1 MSKLLPVQQHHAINR
16 HWKLFVL
23 MVMILAIVR
32 PAFAINPGSVQ
43 SIEEVKISLYLK
55 DVTLQKA
62 FLAIE
67 KKSDFKF
74 VTSIER
80 IDKKKRISV
89 SLESKTVKEVL
100 ETILAGTG
108 LGYTQINNNIVIND
122 KPVSRAT
129 VIEAPAAAPAARTLA
144 KEVSG
149 TVKDAKGTGIPGT
162 NILVKGTT
170 TGTTTD
176 INGRFSINVA
186 DDNSVLIISSIGYSS
201 QEITV
206 GTRSVIDVVLLD
218 DVKQLGEVV
227 VTALGIEKDAKSMT
241 YAQQNVGGEELTRV
255 KDPNMVNSL
264 AGKAAGVV
272 ITKGTGGPG
281 SSSKVLLRG
290 NKSITGNNQ
299 PLYVIDGIPMNNA
312 NGSQGS
318 TLFDTR
324 DAGDAISNLNPEDI
338 ENISILKGASAAA
351 LYGSQAA
358 NGVILVTTKRGRKG
372 HASINFSSTANFENP
387 IALPQVQT
395 SYGQGYGG
403 VANTAVN
410 DSWGPKIT
418 NGSDKHLKDFF
429 ETGKTFV
436 NSLSITNGNDIGQF
450 YVSYANTKAN
460 GIVPENDYNR
470 HNVNLRG
477 TTQLFNNKL
486 SLDASVNYI
495 EQKVYNRP
503 QSGFYYS
510 PIFSLYLFPTGDD
523 FSKYSGNNFEKWD
536 PARLMNVQNW
546 PYIKNEASSNQNPYW
561 LAKRNQTDQ
570 FRNRTIYAFSAKW
583 AITDWLNLQGR
594 TTYDKVQD
602 TYELRQYASSDP
614 TLVGSNG
621 GYRKNL
627 TNTDQLYS
635 DILLSGTKTFGK
647 DLFLSATLGFS
658 NTQNTFY
665 DMNVGNNGATN
676 TLSYPNYFS
685 VYALQSLTGQGFFN
699 ATESLQKRLSQALFG
714 TATVGYKE
722 TFFVDLTARKEW
734 SSTVNQSFFYPSVG
748 LSYVLT
754 EHLKPSNILS
764 FAKVRASYAEVGNAL
779 PFGVA
784 NWTPPYSLSNDENV
798 NGRGTLPFFSGTDTT
813 SLKPERTRSYEIGT
827 ELRFFKDKLSFNLTY
842 YNATTY
848 DQVFQIQAP
857 AGAGASNFWIN
868 GGTIRNKGFES
879 TLSYKAD
886 LGGGLTWT
894 PALNFSRNVNQ
905 IRELSSLLKADWF
918 VLQAGGSTRMLQ
930 LFLTRPGI
938 ANLGG
943 REYGSYGDLFGKTY
957 QRDENGNIKYNET
970 TGLPMLSTGTDQ
982 YLGNANPKF
991 LLGFNNQF
999 KYKNA
1004 TLSFLVDG
1012 RFGGKIASMTEQW
1025 LDFKG
1030 LSKRSG
1036 NARDAGGVNVNGK
1049 TIPAETYY
1057 NFISGKGDV
1066 AAAAE
1071 EYMFSATNVRM
1082 RELAIG
1088 YTFPKVSKAIKD
1100 ISVSFISRNLF
1111 FFYKDAPFD
1120 PEVSITTANAMQG
1133 IEGFSIPA
1141 TRSYGVTVRATF

>member
-1 MSKLLPVQQHHAINR
+1 MSKLLPVQHRRAASR
-16 HWKLFVL
+16 SWKLLVL
-23 MVMILAIVR
+23 MVVILAVGR
-32 PAFAINPGSVQ
+32 SVFAMNPRSVQ

-89 SLESKTVKEVL
+89 SLESKTVKEIL
-100 ETILAGTG
+100 ETILTGTG

-122 KPVSRAT
+122 KPVSRA
-129 VIEAPAAAPAARTLA
+129 AAEVPVSTPAARTLA
-144 KEVSG
+144 KEVTG
-149 TVKDAKGTGIPGT
+149 IVRDAKGSGIPGA
-162 NILVKGTT
+162 NILLKGTT
-170 TGTTTD
+170 AGTTTD
-176 INGRFSINVA
+176 INGKFSINVP
-186 DDNSVLIISSIGYSS
+186 DDNSVLIISSIGYTS

-206 GTRSVIDVVLLD
+206 GGRSVIDVVLLD

-312 NGSQGS
+312 NGAQGT

-372 HASINFSSTANFENP
+372 FASINFSSTANFENP

-429 ETGKTFV
+429 NTGKTFV

-523 FSKYSGNNFEKWD
+523 FSKYSGGNFEKWD

-561 LAKRNQTDQ
+561 LSKRNQTDQ

-594 TTYDKVQD
+594 ATYDKVQD

-635 DILLSGTKTFGK
+635 DVLLSGTKSFSK
-647 DLFLSATLGFS
+647 DVFVSATLGFS

-754 EHLKPSNILS
+754 EHLKPSDILS

-798 NGRGTLPFFSGTDTT
+798 NGRGTLPFFSGSDTT

-938 ANLGG
+938 PNLGG

-970 TGLPMLSTGTDQ
+970 TGLPLLSPGTDQ

-1036 NARDAGGVNVNGK
+1036 DARDAGGVNVNGK

-1082 RELAIG
+1082 RELALG

>member
-1 MSKLLPVQQHHAINR
+1 MKEYLPAQPPGAVMR
-16 HWKLFVL
+16 HLNL
-23 MVMILAIVR
+23 TLILAALLLLLR
-32 PAFAINPGSVQ
+32 PVYASPTASAQG
-43 SIEEVKISLYLK
+43 IEDVKISLFLK
-55 DVTLQKA
+55 DATLQKA
-62 FLAIE
+62 FIAIE
-67 KKSDFKF
+67 KKTDFKF

-80 IDKKKRISV
+80 IDKKKKISV
-89 SLESKTVKEVL
+89 SLENKSIKEAL
-100 ETILAGTG
+100 EIILAGTG
-108 LGYTQINNNIVIND
+108 LGYTQINNNIVINN
-122 KPVSRAT
+122 KPVSQAA
-129 VIEAPAAAPAARTLA
+129 EPQAAPLQTSPKTLA

-149 TVKDAKGTGIPGT
+149 TVKDAKGAAVPGT
-162 NILVKGTT
+162 NVLVKGTT
-170 TGTTTD
+170 LGTTTN
-176 INGRFSINVA
+176 IEGQFTISVP
-186 DDNSVLIISSIGYSS
+186 DDNAVLIFSSIGYAS
-201 QEITV
+201 QELAV
-206 GTRSVIDVVLLD
+206 GGKTMLDVVLSD
-218 DVKQLGEVV
+218 DIKQLGEVV
-227 VTALGIEKDAKSMT
+227 VTALGIEKDAKSVT
-241 YAQQNVGGEELTRV
+241 YAQQNVGGDELTRV
-255 KDPNMVNSL
+255 KDPNMINSL

-290 NKSITGNNQ
+290 NKSIIGNNQ

-358 NGVILVTTKRGRKG
+358 NGVILVTTKKGRKG
-372 HASINFSSTANFENP
+372 FSSINFSSSANFENP

-395 SYGQGYGG
+395 TYGQGYGG
-403 VANTAVN
+403 MANTAVN

-418 NGSDKHLKDFF
+418 NGSDRHLKDFF

-460 GIVPENDYNR
+460 GITPSNDYNR

-477 TTQLFNNKL
+477 TTQLFKNRL
-486 SLDASVNYI
+486 SLDGSVNYI

-503 QSGFYYS
+503 QAGFYYS

-523 FSKYSGNNFEKWD
+523 FSKYSGSNFERWD

-561 LAKRNQTDQ
+561 LSNRNQTDQ
-570 FRNRTIYAFSAKW
+570 IRNRTIYAFSAKW
-583 AITDWLNLQGR
+583 SITDWLNLQGR
-594 TTYDKVQD
+594 ATYDKVQD
-602 TYELRQYASSDP
+602 TYELRQHASSDA

-635 DILLSGTKTFGK
+635 DVLLSGTRTLGSN
-647 DLFLSATLGFS
+647 LFLSATLGFS

-665 DMNVGNNGATN
+665 DLNLGNNGATN

-699 ATESLQKRLSQALFG
+699 ATESLQRRLTQAFFG
-714 TATVGYKE
+714 TATVGFKE
-722 TFFVDLTARKEW
+722 SIFLDVTARKEW
-734 SSTVNQSFFYPSVG
+734 SSTVNQSYFYPSVG

-754 EHLKPSNILS
+754 ENLKPSEILS

-779 PFGVA
+779 PFGFA

-798 NGRGTLPFFSGTDTT
+798 NGRGTLPFFSGSDTT

-827 ELRFFKDKLSFNLTY
+827 ELRFFKDKLSVNLTY

-857 AGAGASNFWIN
+857 AGAGATNFYIN

-879 TLSYKAD
+879 VISYKAD
-886 LGGGLTWT
+886 FGGVTWT
-894 PALNFSRNVNQ
+894 PAVNFSRNVNQ
-905 IRELSSLLKADWF
+905 IRELSNLLKADWF
-918 VLQAGGSTRMLQ
+918 VLQGGASTRMLQ

-943 REYGSYGDLFGKTY
+943 RAYGSYGDLFGKTY
-957 QRDENGNIKYNET
+957 QRDENGKIKYNET
-970 TGLPMLSTGTDQ
+970 TGLPLLSPGTDQ

-991 LLGFNNQF
+991 LIGFNNQF

-1012 RFGGKIASMTEQW
+1012 RFGGKVASMTEQW

-1036 NARDAGGVNVNGK
+1036 EARDAGGVEVNGQM
-1049 TIPAETYY
+1049 IPAETYY

-1071 EYMFSATNVRM
+1071 EYMFSATNVRL

-1088 YTFPKVSKAIKD
+1088 YTFPKVSKAIKE

-1111 FFYKDAPFD
+1111 FLYKDAPFD

-1141 TRSYGVTVRATF
+1141 TRSYGVTLRATF

>member
-1 MSKLLPVQQHHAINR
+1 MKQPLPAQPPHVVSRQWQFISLIIAFLLV
-16 HWKLFVL
+16 
-23 MVMILAIVR
+23 VR
-32 PAFAINPGSVQ
+32 PVLAMKEGSVQ
-43 SIEEVKISLYLK
+43 SIEEVKISLFLK
-55 DVTLQKA
+55 DASLQKA
-62 FLAIE
+62 FIAIE
-67 KKSDFKF
+67 KKSEFKF

-80 IDKKKRISV
+80 IDRKKKVSV
-89 SLESKTVKEVL
+89 SIENKTVKEVL

-108 LGYTQINNNIVIND
+108 LGYTQINNNIIINN

-129 VIEAPAAAPAARTLA
+129 SVEKVEAPAAVRTLA
-144 KEVSG
+144 QEVAG
-149 TVKDAKGTGIPGT
+149 TVKDTKGAGIPGT

-170 TGTTTD
+170 VGTSTNTD
-176 INGRFSINVA
+176 GKYSINVA
-186 DDNSVLIISSIGYSS
+186 DDNSVLIFSSISYIS
-201 QEITV
+201 QEINV
-206 GTRSVIDVVLLD
+206 GSRTSIDIVLQE
-218 DVKQLGEVV
+218 DVKILGEVV
-227 VTALGIEKDAKSMT
+227 VTALGIEKDAKSVT

-255 KDPNMVNSL
+255 KDPNMINSL

-299 PLYVIDGIPMNNA
+299 PLYVIDGIPMNAA
-312 NGSQGS
+312 NSPQGS

-358 NGVILVTTKRGRKG
+358 NGVILVTTKKGRKG
-372 HASINFSSTANFENP
+372 FSSINFSSTANFENP

-395 SYGQGYGG
+395 TYGQGYGG

-418 NGSDKHLKDFF
+418 NGSDKHLKEFF
-429 ETGKTFV
+429 QTGKTFV

-460 GIVPENDYNR
+460 GIVPENDYKR
-470 HNVNLRG
+470 HNINLRG

-503 QSGFYYS
+503 QAGFYFS

-523 FSKYSGNNFEKWD
+523 FSKYSGKNYQKWD
-536 PARLMNVQNW
+536 PSRLMNVQNW

-561 LAKRNQTDQ
+561 LANKNQTDQ
-570 FRNRTIYAFSAKW
+570 FRSRTIYAMSAKW
-583 AITDWLNLQGR
+583 ALTDWLNVQGR
-594 TTYDKVQD
+594 ATYDKVQD
-602 TYELRQYASSDP
+602 SFELRQYASSDA

-665 DMNVGNNGATN
+665 DLNVGNNGATN

-685 VYALQSLTGQGFFN
+685 VYALQSQTGQGFFN
-699 ATESLQKRLSQALFG
+699 ATESLQKRLSQAFFG

-722 TFFVDLTARKEW
+722 TVFLDVTARKEW

-754 EHLKPSNILS
+754 ENLKPSDILS

-779 PFGVA
+779 PFGFS
-784 NWTPPYSLSNDENV
+784 NWTPPYTLSNDENV
-798 NGRGTLPFFSGTDTT
+798 NGRSNLPFFNGNDTLN
-813 SLKPERTRSYEIGT
+813 LKPERTRSYEIGT
-827 ELRFFKDKLSFNLTY
+827 ELKLFKNKLNVNFTY

-848 DQVFQIQAP
+848 DQVFQILAP
-857 AGAGASNFWIN
+857 PGSGATNFYIN

-879 TLSYKAD
+879 TISYNAE
-886 LGGGLTWT
+886 LGEGISWT
-894 PALNFSRNVNQ
+894 PGLNFSRNVNQ
-905 IRELSSLLKADWF
+905 IRELSNLLTANWF
-918 VLQAGGSTRMLQ
+918 VLQASGSTRMLQ
-930 LFLTRPGI
+930 LFLTKPGI
-938 ANLGG
+938 PNLGG
-943 REYGSYGDLFGKTY
+943 REYGSYGDMFGKTY

-970 TGLPMLSTGTDQ
+970 TGLPLLSAGTDQ

-991 LLGFNNQF
+991 LMGFTNQF

-1030 LSKRSG
+1030 ISKRSG
-1036 NARDAGGVNVNGK
+1036 DARDAGGVMVNGK
-1049 TIPAETYY
+1049 QIPAETYY

-1071 EYMFSATNVRM
+1071 EYMFSATNVRL
-1082 RELAIG
+1082 RELALG
-1088 YTFPKVSKAIKD
+1088 YTFPKVSKVIKD

-1120 PEVSITTANAMQG
+1120 PEVSITTANSMQG

-1141 TRSYGVTVRATF
+1141 TRSYGFTVRATF

>member
-1 MSKLLPVQQHHAINR
+1 MSRLLPEQPPFAPQR
-16 HWKLFVL
+16 HWKLLVL
-23 MVMILAIVR
+23 MIMALLIVG
-32 PAFAINPGSVQ
+32 PAFAMKPGSVQ

-55 DVTLQKA
+55 DATLQKA
-62 FLAIE
+62 FISIE

-80 IDKKKRISV
+80 IDKKKKVSV
-89 SLESKTVKEVL
+89 TLENKTVKEAL

-108 LGYTQINNNIVIND
+108 LGYTQINNNIIINN
-122 KPVSRAT
+122 KPVSRAAVVET
-129 VIEAPAAAPAARTLA
+129 PVAPTSKALA
-144 KEVSG
+144 KEVNG
-149 TVKDAKGTGIPGT
+149 TVKDAKGAGIPGT
-162 NILVKGTT
+162 NILLKGTT
-170 TGTTTD
+170 VGTTT
-176 INGRFSINVA
+176 NVEGKFSINVP
-186 DDNSVLIISSIGYSS
+186 DDNAILIISSIGYAS
-201 QEITV
+201 QEVTV
-206 GTRSVIDVVLLD
+206 GGRSSIDIVLDD

-227 VTALGIEKDAKSMT
+227 VTALGIEKDSKSVT

-312 NGSQGS
+312 NGAQGS

-358 NGVILVTTKRGRKG
+358 NGVILVTTKKGRKG
-372 HASINFSSTANFENP
+372 FASINFSSTANFENP

-395 SYGQGYGG
+395 TYGQGYGG
-403 VANTAVN
+403 AANTAVN

-429 ETGKTFV
+429 QTGKTFV

-460 GIVPENDYNR
+460 GIVPQNDYNR

-477 TTQLFNNKL
+477 TTQLFQNRL
-486 SLDASVNYI
+486 SLDGSVNYI

-503 QSGFYYS
+503 QSGFYFS

-523 FSKYSGNNFEKWD
+523 FSKYSGSKFEKWD
-536 PARLMNVQNW
+536 ESRLMNVQNW

-561 LAKRNQTDQ
+561 LANRNQSDQ
-570 FRNRTIYAFSAKW
+570 FRNRTIYSFAAKW
-583 AITDWLNLQGR
+583 AINDWLNLQGR

-602 TYELRQYASSDP
+602 SFELRQYASSDP

-635 DILLSGTKTFGK
+635 DVLLSGTKTFGK
-647 DLFLSATLGFS
+647 DLFVSATLGFS

-665 DMNVGNNGATN
+665 DLNVGNNGATN

-685 VYALQSLTGQGFFN
+685 VYALQSSATKGYFN

-714 TATVGYKE
+714 TATVGFKE
-722 TFFVDLTARKEW
+722 TFFLDLTARKEW
-734 SSTVNQSFFYPSVG
+734 SSTVDQSFFYPSVG

-754 EHLKPSNILS
+754 EHLKPTDLLS
-764 FAKVRASYAEVGNAL
+764 FAKIRASYAEVGNAL

-798 NGRGTLPFFSGTDTT
+798 NGRNNLPFFNGNDTLN
-813 SLKPERTRSYEIGT
+813 LKPERTRSYEIGT
-827 ELRFFKDKLSFNLTY
+827 ELRFFKDKLSVNFTY

-848 DQVFQIQAP
+848 DQVFQILAP
-857 AGAGASNFWIN
+857 PGSGATNFWIN

-879 TLSYKAD
+879 TISYKAD
-886 LGGGLTWT
+886 LGGGVTWT
-894 PALNFSRNVNQ
+894 PGINLSRNVNE
-905 IRELSSLLKADWF
+905 IRELSNLLKANWF
-918 VLQAGGSTRMLQ
+918 VLQAAGSTRMLQ
-930 LFLTRPGI
+930 LFLAKPGI
-938 ANLGG
+938 PNLGG

-957 QRDENGNIKYNET
+957 QRDDNGNIKYNET
-970 TGLPMLSTGTDQ
+970 TGLPLLSPGTDQ

-991 LLGFNNQF
+991 LMGFNNQF
-999 KYKNA
+999 KYKNL

-1036 NARDAGGVNVNGK
+1036 EARDAGGVMVNGK
-1049 TIPAETYY
+1049 QIPAETYY

-1082 RELAIG
+1082 RELALG

-1133 IEGFSIPA
+1133 VEGFSIPA

>member
-1 MSKLLPVQQHHAINR
+1 MNKLLPVQPPFAANR
-16 HWKLFVL
+16 HWKLLVL
-23 MVMILAIVR
+23 MVMVLCIIR
-32 PAFAINPGSVQ
+32 PAFAMNPGSVQ
-43 SIEEVKISLYLK
+43 SVEEVKISIYLK
-55 DVTLQKA
+55 DATLQKA
-62 FLAIE
+62 FLTIE

-80 IDKKKRISV
+80 IDKKKRISIA
-89 SLESKTVKEVL
+89 LENKTVKEAL
-100 ETILAGTG
+100 ETILEGTG
-108 LGYTQINNNIVIND
+108 LGFTQINNNIIINN
-122 KPVSRAT
+122 KPISKVTMES
-129 VIEAPAAAPAARTLA
+129 PAVVPASKTLA
-144 KEVSG
+144 REVTG
-149 TVKDAKGTGIPGT
+149 TVKDAKGAGIPGT
-162 NILVKGTT
+162 NVLVKGTT
-170 TGTTTD
+170 LGTTTD
-176 INGRFSINVA
+176 INGKFSVNVA
-186 DDNSVLIISSIGYSS
+186 DDNAVLIFSSIGYTS
-201 QEITV
+201 QEIAV
-206 GTRSVIDVVLLD
+206 GNRSVIDLVLLD
-218 DVKQLGEVV
+218 DVKQLGEVI

-358 NGVILVTTKRGRKG
+358 NGVILVTTKKGRKG
-372 HASINFSSTANFENP
+372 FASINFSSTANFENP

-418 NGSDKHLKDFF
+418 NGSDRHLKDFF
-429 ETGKTFV
+429 NTGKTFV
-436 NSLSITNGNDIGQF
+436 NSLSITNGNDVGQF

-477 TTQLFNNKL
+477 TTQLFRNKL
-486 SLDASVNYI
+486 SLDGSVNYI

-510 PIFSLYLFPTGDD
+510 PMFSLYLFPTGDD

-536 PARLMNVQNW
+536 PSRLMNVQNW

-561 LAKRNQTDQ
+561 LSKRNQTDQ
-570 FRNRTIYAFSAKW
+570 FRNRTIYSFSARW

-602 TYELRQYASSDP
+602 IYELRQYASSDA

-635 DILLSGTKTFGK
+635 DVLLSGTKTFGK

-699 ATESLQKRLSQALFG
+699 ATESLQKRLTQALFG

-754 EHLKPSNILS
+754 EHLKPSDILS

-798 NGRGTLPFFSGTDTT
+798 NGRGNLPFFSGSDTT

-886 LGGGLTWT
+886 LGGGFTWT
-894 PALNFSRNVNQ
+894 PTLNFSRNVNQ
-905 IRELSSLLKADWF
+905 IRELSNLLKSDWF

-938 ANLGG
+938 SNLGG

-957 QRDENGNIKYNET
+957 QRDDNGNIKYNET
-970 TGLPMLSTGTDQ
+970 TGLPLLSPGTDQ

-1036 NARDAGGVNVNGK
+1036 EARDAGGVNVNGK
-1049 TIPAETYY
+1049 VIPAETYY

-1088 YTFPKVSKAIKD
+1088 YTFPKVSRAIKD

>member
-1 MSKLLPVQQHHAINR
+1 MRKKLPGHPPRAAFGL
-16 HWKLFVL
+16 WKACAL
-23 MVMILAIVR
+23 MLALLLITK
-32 PAFAINPGSVQ
+32 PTFALHTKSVQ
-43 SIEEVKISLYLK
+43 SVENVKISLNLH

-62 FLAIE
+62 FLEIE
-67 KKSDFKF
+67 KKSEFKF
-74 VTSIER
+74 ITSIER
-80 IDKKKRISV
+80 IDKKKKVSV
-89 SLESKTVKEVL
+89 SLENKSVKEAL
-100 ETILAGTG
+100 ETILADTG
-108 LGYTQINNNIVIND
+108 LGYTQINNNIIINN
-122 KPVSRAT
+122 KPLSQAALFENV
-129 VIEAPAAAPAARTLA
+129 APKASITTAA
-144 KEVSG
+144 KEVTG
-149 TVKDAKGTGIPGT
+149 TVKDAKGQPVPGT
-162 NILVKGTT
+162 NVLVKGTT
-170 TGTTTD
+170 LGTSTNFDGKYT
-176 INGRFSINVA
+176 INVP
-186 DDNSVLIISSIGYSS
+186 DDNSVLIFSSIGYVS
-201 QEITV
+201 QEVAIGSRTA
-206 GTRSVIDVVLLD
+206 IDVTLLD

-227 VTALGIEKDAKSMT
+227 VTALGIEKDSKSVT

-255 KDPNMVNSL
+255 KDPNMINSL

-312 NGSQGS
+312 NSSQGT

-358 NGVILVTTKRGRKG
+358 NGVILVTTKKGRKG
-372 HASINFSSTANFENP
+372 YSSINFSSSANFENP

-403 VANTAVN
+403 VANTSVN

-418 NGSDKHLKDFF
+418 NGSDRHLKEFF

-460 GIVPENDYNR
+460 GITPANDYKR
-470 HNVNLRG
+470 HNINLRG

-503 QSGFYYS
+503 QAGFYYS

-523 FSKYSGNNFEKWD
+523 FSKYSGNNYQRWD
-536 PARLMNVQNW
+536 EARLMNVQNW

-561 LAKRNQTDQ
+561 LSNRNQTDQ
-570 FRNRTIYAFSAKW
+570 FRTRAIYSFSAKW

-594 TTYDKVQD
+594 ATYDKVQD
-602 TYELRQYASSDP
+602 SYELRQYASSDA

-635 DILLSGTKTFGK
+635 DVLLSGTKTFGK

-665 DMNVGNNGATN
+665 DLNVGNNGATN
-676 TLSYPNYFS
+676 TLSYPNFFS

-699 ATESLQKRLSQALFG
+699 ATESLQKRLSQAFFG

-722 TFFVDLTARKEW
+722 TVFLDVTARKEW
-734 SSTVNQSFFYPSVG
+734 ASTVNQSFFYPSVG

-754 EHLKPSNILS
+754 ENLKPSNILS
-764 FAKVRASYAEVGNAL
+764 FAKIRGSYAEVGNAL
-779 PFGVA
+779 PFGFA
-784 NWTPPYSLSNDENV
+784 NWTPPYTLGNDENV
-798 NGRGTLPFFSGTDTT
+798 NGRTNLPFFSGTDTT
-813 SLKPERTRSYEIGT
+813 SLKPERTRSYEFGT
-827 ELRFFKDKLSFNLTY
+827 ELRFFKDKLSVNLTY

-848 DQVFQIQAP
+848 DQVFQIIAP
-857 AGAGASNFWIN
+857 AGSGATNFYIN
-868 GGTIRNKGFES
+868 GGTIRNKGFEGVV
-879 TLSYKAD
+879 SYKAD
-886 LGGGLTWT
+886 FGGVSWT
-894 PALNFSRNVNQ
+894 PSVNFSRNINQ
-905 IRELSSLLKADWF
+905 IRELSDLLNANWF
-918 VLQAGGSTRMLQ
+918 VLQASGNTRMLQ
-930 LFLTRPGI
+930 LFLTKPGI
-938 ANLGG
+938 SNLGG

-957 QRDENGNIKYNET
+957 QRDENGNVLYNET
-970 TGLPMLSTGTDQ
+970 TGLPLLSAGTDQ

-991 LLGFNNQF
+991 LMGFNNTF
-999 KYKNA
+999 KYKNVS
-1004 TLSFLVDG
+1004 LSFLVDA
-1012 RFGGKIASMTEQW
+1012 RFGGKIASLTEQW

-1036 NARDAGGVNVNGK
+1036 EARDAGGVNLNGK
-1049 TIPAETYY
+1049 VIPAETYY

-1066 AAAAE
+1066 SAAAE
-1071 EYMFSATNVRM
+1071 EYMFSASNVRL

-1100 ISVSFISRNLF
+1100 INISFISRNLF

-1120 PEVSITTANAMQG
+1120 PEVSITTANSMQG
-1133 IEGFSIPA
+1133 VEGFNLPA
-1141 TRSYGVTVRATF
+1141 TRSYGVTLRATF

>member
-1 MSKLLPVQQHHAINR
+1 MSRLLPEQPPFAAKR
-16 HWKLFVL
+16 HWKLLVL
-23 MVMILAIVR
+23 MIMALLIVR
-32 PAFAINPGSVQ
+32 PSFAMNPGSVQ

-55 DVTLQKA
+55 DATLQKA
-62 FLAIE
+62 FISIE

-80 IDKKKRISV
+80 IDKKKKVSV
-89 SLESKTVKEVL
+89 SLENKTVKEAL

-108 LGYTQINNNIVIND
+108 LGYTQINNNIIINN
-122 KPVSRAT
+122 KPVSRAAVET
-129 VIEAPAAAPAARTLA
+129 PAVPVTSKALAR
-144 KEVSG
+144 EVTG
-149 TVKDAKGTGIPGT
+149 TVKDAKGDGIPGT
-162 NILVKGTT
+162 NILIKGTT
-170 TGTTTD
+170 IGTST
-176 INGRFSINVA
+176 NVEGKFSISVP
-186 DDNSVLIISSIGYSS
+186 DDNAILIISSIGYASKEVPVGGRSS
-201 QEITV
+201 
-206 GTRSVIDVVLLD
+206 IDIVLDD
-218 DVKQLGEVV
+218 DVKQLGEVI
-227 VTALGIEKDAKSMT
+227 VTALGIEKDSKSMT

-312 NGSQGS
+312 NGAQGS

-358 NGVILVTTKRGRKG
+358 NGVILVTTKKGRKG
-372 HASINFSSTANFENP
+372 NASINFSSTANFENP

-395 SYGQGYGG
+395 TYGQGYGG

-418 NGSDKHLKDFF
+418 NGSDKHLKSFF

-460 GIVPENDYNR
+460 GIVPQNDYNR

-477 TTQLFNNKL
+477 TTQLFHNKL
-486 SLDASVNYI
+486 SLDGSVNYI

-503 QSGFYYS
+503 QSGFYFS

-523 FSKYSGNNFEKWD
+523 FSKYSGSNFEKRD
-536 PARLMNVQNW
+536 PNRLMNVQNW

-561 LAKRNQTDQ
+561 LANRNQTDQ
-570 FRNRTIYAFSAKW
+570 FRNRTIYSFAAKW
-583 AITDWLNLQGR
+583 AINDWLNLQGR

-602 TYELRQYASSDP
+602 SFELRQYASSDP

-635 DILLSGTKTFGK
+635 DVLLSGTKTFGK

-665 DMNVGNNGATN
+665 DLNVGNNGATN
-676 TLSYPNYFS
+676 TLSFPNYFS
-685 VYALQSLTGQGFFN
+685 VYALQSSSTKGYFN

-722 TFFVDLTARKEW
+722 TFFLDLTARKEW

-748 LSYVLT
+748 LSYVLS
-754 EHLKPSNILS
+754 EHLKPSDLLS

-798 NGRGTLPFFSGTDTT
+798 NGRNNLPFFNGNDTLN
-813 SLKPERTRSYEIGT
+813 LKPERTRSYEIGT
-827 ELRFFKDKLSFNLTY
+827 ELRFFKDKLSVNFTY

-848 DQVFQIQAP
+848 DQVFQILAP
-857 AGAGASNFWIN
+857 PGSGATNFWIN

-879 TLSYKAD
+879 TISYKAD
-886 LGGGLTWT
+886 LGGGVTWT
-894 PALNFSRNVNQ
+894 PGLNFSRNVNE
-905 IRELSSLLKADWF
+905 IRELSNLLKANWF

-930 LFLTRPGI
+930 LFLSKPGI
-938 ANLGG
+938 PNLGG

-957 QRDENGNIKYNET
+957 QRDDNGNIKYNET
-970 TGLPMLSTGTDQ
+970 TGLPLLSPGTDQ

-991 LLGFNNQF
+991 LMGFNNQF
-999 KYKNA
+999 KYKNL

-1036 NARDAGGVNVNGK
+1036 DARDAGGVMVNGK
-1049 TIPAETYY
+1049 QIPAETYY

-1082 RELAIG
+1082 RELALG

-1141 TRSYGVTVRATF
+1141 TRSYGVTLRATF

>member
-1 MSKLLPVQQHHAINR
+1 MPSLCCKLAGLLVVAIL
-16 HWKLFVL
+16 LFHPAHSEKP
-23 MVMILAIVR
+23 LAAQNID
-32 PAFAINPGSVQ
+32 Q
-43 SIEEVKISLYLK
+43 VKISLYLK

-62 FLAIE
+62 FIAIE
-67 KKSDFKF
+67 KKSEFKF
-74 VTSIER
+74 ITSIER
-80 IDKKKRISV
+80 IDKKKKVSV
-89 SLESKTVKEVL
+89 SLQNTSIKEVL
-100 ETILAGTG
+100 DNILVGTG
-108 LGYTQINNNIVIND
+108 LGFTQINHNIIINT
-122 KPVSRAT
+122 KPEPVKTAT
-129 VIEAPAAAPAARTLA
+129 VSVAPMPANAQKAAR
-144 KEVSG
+144 EVKG
-149 TVKDAKGTGIPGT
+149 TVKDAKGEAIPGA
-162 NILVKGTT
+162 NVLVKGTT
-170 TGTTTD
+170 LGTTTD
-176 INGRFSINVA
+176 LDGKYFLNVP
-186 DDNSVLIISSIGYSS
+186 DENSVLIFSSIGYNT
-201 QEITV
+201 QEVNI
-206 GTRSVIDVVLLD
+206 GGRSVIDLVLLD

-227 VTALGIEKDAKSMT
+227 VTALGIEKDAKSVT
-241 YAQQNVGGEELTRV
+241 YAQQNVGGDELLRV
-255 KDPNMVNSL
+255 KDANMINSL

-281 SSSKVLLRG
+281 SSAKVLLRG

-312 NGSQGS
+312 NSAQGS

-358 NGVILVTTKRGRKG
+358 NGVILVTTKKGRKG
-372 HASINFSSTANFENP
+372 FSSINFSSTASFENP
-387 IALPQVQT
+387 IALPQLQT
-395 SYGQGYGG
+395 KYGQGYGG
-403 VANTAVN
+403 VSNTAVN
-410 DSWGPKIT
+410 DSWGPAIT
-418 NGSDKHLKDFF
+418 NGSDSHLKEFF
-429 ETGKTFV
+429 ETGKNFV

-460 GIVPENDYNR
+460 GIVPQNDYKR

-503 QSGFYYS
+503 MAGFYYS
-510 PIFSLYLFPTGDD
+510 PIFSLYLFPTGDN
-523 FSKYSGNNFEKWD
+523 FSKYSGSNFEVWD
-536 PARLMNVQNW
+536 PSRLMNVQNW

-561 LAKRNQTDQ
+561 LSNRNQTDQ
-570 FRNRTIYAFSAKW
+570 FRNRTIYSFAAKW
-583 AITDWLNLQGR
+583 TITDWLNLQGR

-602 TYELRQYASSDP
+602 TYELRQYASSDA
-614 TLVGSNG
+614 TLVGING

-635 DILLSGTKTFGK
+635 DVLLSGTKTFGK
-647 DLFLSATLGFS
+647 DLFVSATLGFS
-658 NTQNTFY
+658 NTQNTYY

-685 VYALQSLTGQGFFN
+685 VYGLQSLTGQGFFN
-699 ATESLQKRLSQALFG
+699 ATESLQKRLTQALFG
-714 TATVGYKE
+714 TATVGFKE
-722 TFFVDLTARKEW
+722 TYFVDLTARKEW

-754 EHLKPSNILS
+754 EQLSPSDILS

-798 NGRGTLPFFSGTDTT
+798 NGRGTLPFFSGSDTT
-813 SLKPERTRSYEIGT
+813 SLKPERTRSFEIGT
-827 ELRFFKDKLSFNLTY
+827 ELRFFKDRLSVNLTY

-879 TLSYKAD
+879 TISYKAD
-886 LGGGLTWT
+886 FGGVTWT
-894 PALNFSRNVNQ
+894 PGLNFSRNVNQ
-905 IRELSSLLKADWF
+905 IRELSSLLSSDWF
-918 VLQAGGSTRMLQ
+918 VLQSGGSTRMLQ

-938 ANLGG
+938 SNLGG

-970 TGLPMLSTGTDQ
+970 TGLPLLSANTDQ

-1004 TLSFLVDG
+1004 TLSFLIDG
-1012 RFGGKIASMTEQW
+1012 RFGGKVASMTEQW

-1036 NARDAGGVNVNGK
+1036 DARDAGGVTVNGK
-1049 TIPAETYY
+1049 VIPAETYY

-1066 AAAAE
+1066 SAAAE
-1071 EYMFSATNVRM
+1071 EYMFDATNVRL
-1082 RELAIG
+1082 RELALS
-1088 YTFPKVSKAIKD
+1088 YSFPKVSKAIKD
-1100 ISVSFISRNLF
+1100 ITVSFVSRNLF

-1120 PEVSITTANAMQG
+1120 PEVSITTANSMQG

-1141 TRSYGVTVRATF
+1141 TRSYGFTVRATF

>member
-1 MSKLLPVQQHHAINR
+1 MNKTLRAQPPLAWRWKPIALLLAL
-16 HWKLFVL
+16 LFVL
-23 MVMILAIVR
+23 QPVFGR
-32 PAFAINPGSVQ
+32 SVQ
-43 SIEEVKISLYLK
+43 GIEEVKISLYLK
-55 DVTLQKA
+55 DATLQKA

-67 KKSDFKF
+67 KKSDYKF
-74 VTSIER
+74 ITSIER
-80 IDKKKRISV
+80 IDNKKKINV
-89 SLESKTVKEVL
+89 SLENKTVKEAL
-100 ETILAGTG
+100 ETILEGTG
-108 LGYTQINNNIVIND
+108 LGYTQVNNNIIINT
-122 KPVSRAT
+122 KPVSKASSS
-129 VIEAPAAAPAARTLA
+129 ENAPNQAAVKTAA

-149 TVKDAKGTGIPGT
+149 TVKDVHGAGIPGA
-162 NILVKGTT
+162 NVLVKGST
-170 TGTTTD
+170 TGTST
-176 INGRFSINVA
+176 NVEGKYSISVV
-186 DDNSVLIISSIGYSS
+186 DDGSVLIFSSIGYAS
-201 QEITV
+201 QEVAVGNRTTV
-206 GTRSVIDVVLLD
+206 DIVLTD
-218 DVKQLGEVV
+218 DVKQLGEVI
-227 VTALGIEKDAKSMT
+227 VTALGIEKDSKSVT
-241 YAQQNVGGEELTRV
+241 YAQQNVGGDELTRV
-255 KDPNMVNSL
+255 KDPNMINSL

-312 NGSQGS
+312 NSSQGT

-358 NGVILVTTKRGRKG
+358 NGVIMVTTKKGRKG
-372 HASINFSSTANFENP
+372 YSSINFSSSANFENP

-429 ETGKTFV
+429 NTGKTFV

-450 YVSYANTKAN
+450 YLSYANTKAN
-460 GIVPENDYNR
+460 GIVPENDYKR

-477 TTQLFNNKL
+477 TTQLFKNKL

-503 QSGFYYS
+503 QAGFYYS

-561 LAKRNQTDQ
+561 LSHRNQSDQ
-570 FRNRTIYAFSAKW
+570 FRNRTIYSFSAKW
-583 AITDWLNLQGR
+583 NLTDWLHLQGR
-594 TTYDKVQD
+594 ATYDKVQD
-602 TYELRQYASSDP
+602 TFEYRQYASSDP

-635 DILLSGTKTFGK
+635 DLLLSGTKTLGK

-665 DMNVGNNGATN
+665 DMNVGNNGSTN
-676 TLSYPNYFS
+676 TLSFPNFFS
-685 VYALQSLTGQGFFN
+685 IYALQSLTGQGFFN
-699 ATESLQKRLSQALFG
+699 ATESLQKRLTQAFFG
-714 TATVGYKE
+714 TATLGYKE
-722 TFFVDLTARKEW
+722 TLFLDVTARKEW

-748 LSYVLT
+748 LSYVLP
-754 EHLKPSNILS
+754 ENILKNNNVLS
-764 FAKVRASYAEVGNAL
+764 FAKIRGSYAEVGNAL
-779 PFGVA
+779 PFGFA
-784 NWTPPYSLSNDENV
+784 NWTPPYSLGNDENV
-798 NGRGTLPFFSGTDTT
+798 NGRTTLPFFSGTDTT
-813 SLKPERTRSYEIGT
+813 SLKPERTRSYEIGA
-827 ELRFFKDKLSFNLTY
+827 ELKFFKDKLGVNLTY

-857 AGAGASNFWIN
+857 AGAGASNFYIN
-868 GGTIRNKGFES
+868 GGTIRNKGLEAVV
-879 TLSYKAD
+879 TYKAD
-886 LGGGLTWT
+886 FGGVSWS
-894 PALNFSRNVNQ
+894 PSVNFSRNINQ
-905 IRELSSLLKADWF
+905 IRELSSLLKSDWF
-918 VLQAGGSTRMLQ
+918 VLQSGGNTRMLQ

-957 QRDENGNIKYNET
+957 QRDDKGNIKYNEQ
-970 TGLPMLSTGTDQ
+970 TGLPLLSSGTDQ

-991 LLGFNNQF
+991 LIGFNNQF
-999 KYKNA
+999 KYKNVN
-1004 TLSFLVDG
+1004 LSFLVDG
-1012 RFGGKIASMTEQW
+1012 RFGGKIASLTEQW

-1036 NARDAGGVNVNGK
+1036 EARDAGGVNVNGK

-1071 EYMFSATNVRM
+1071 EYMFSASNVRL

-1100 ISVSFISRNLF
+1100 ISISFISRNLF

-1120 PEVSITTANAMQG
+1120 PEVSITTANSMQG
-1133 IEGFSIPA
+1133 VEGFNIPA
-1141 TRSYGVTVRATF
+1141 TRSYGVTLRATF